1 MALPDGGAMAET
13 REVQC
18 PNCGS
23 NDCLQQ
29 PNTPALFRCAYCRS
43 LFSPPIDFRR
53 QQPPPHQPA
62 SPPGPKTIIPSA
74 NSLTGMLNSNSSNRY
89 LMIGFLAFFFG
100 CAPAAPV
107 IWYLG
112 YREAQRNGESGSS
125 LKLLSLLFGLPMIG
139 FGLFVV
145 LAIMMDAAK

>member
-1 MALPDGGAMAET
+1 MA
-13 REVQC
+13 
-18 PNCGS
+18 
-23 NDCLQQ
+23 
-29 PNTPALFRCAYCRS
+29 
-43 LFSPPIDFRR
+43 
-53 QQPPPHQPA
+53 
-62 SPPGPKTIIPSA
+62 PPGPLNKFTGA

-107 IWYLG
+107 IWYWG